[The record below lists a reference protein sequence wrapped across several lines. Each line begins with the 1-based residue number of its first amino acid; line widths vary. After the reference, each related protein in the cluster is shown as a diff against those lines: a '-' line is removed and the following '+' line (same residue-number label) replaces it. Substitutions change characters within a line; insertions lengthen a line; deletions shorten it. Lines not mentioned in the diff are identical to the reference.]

1 MQKRSFGE
9 RAAHF
14 LIHLILAIYAFICTY
29 PFVLTFMVSL
39 GSEKSVIDNGYQLIP
54 EEFSLLAYK
63 TIFEDSSIYY
73 AYGVSIFVTTV
84 GTLLSLLIC
93 GMAGYAMSLNRVR
106 YRNAISMYFYIPMV
120 FNAGLLP
127 WYMVCTQLLHL
138 QNTIMALILP
148 MLVSSFNI
156 FLMRNYFKTIPAS
169 LIESADID
177 GCGVM
182 RTFFQ
187 VVLPL
192 SKPIIATVALFV
204 GLAYWNDWSLALW
217 FIDERNLFPL
227 QYMLFRIES
236 MMEFIRKNGYIGGFE
251 FPAQTYQIAT
261 LFVTIGPIIL
271 LYPLIQRYFVKGIM
285 IGAVKG

>member
-1 MQKRSFGE
+1 
-9 RAAHF
+9 
-14 LIHLILAIYAFICTY
+14 
-29 PFVLTFMVSL
+29 MVSL

>member
-1 MQKRSFGE
+1 
-9 RAAHF
+9 
-14 LIHLILAIYAFICTY
+14 
-29 PFVLTFMVSL
+29 
-39 GSEKSVIDNGYQLIP
+39 
-54 EEFSLLAYK
+54 
-63 TIFEDSSIYY
+63 
-73 AYGVSIFVTTV
+73 
-84 GTLLSLLIC
+84 
-93 GMAGYAMSLNRVR
+93 
-106 YRNAISMYFYIPMV
+106 
-120 FNAGLLP
+120 
-127 WYMVCTQLLHL
+127 
-138 QNTIMALILP
+138 
-148 MLVSSFNI
+148 
-156 FLMRNYFKTIPAS
+156 MRNYFKTIPAS

>member
-39 GSEKSVIDNGYQLIP
+39 SSEKSVIDNGYQLIP